1 MAGIKVFNVRLN
13 KDLWSFIKK
22 KGVDRE
28 MSINEMIIELVT
40 KYKNKCEN
48 KSEKKLTDNDAMV

>member
-1 MAGIKVFNVRLN
+1 MAGIKTFNVRLN

-28 MSINEMIIELVT
+28 MSLNQLIVELIT
-40 KYKNKCEN
+40 KYKNKCE
-48 KSEKKLTDNDAMV
+48 KRLTDSDAMV